1 MNSTVDSFFSSAKK
15 WKDEITALR
24 KILLETG
31 LQEAF
36 KWRTPCYVF
45 EESNIVIIGV
55 FKDFCALSFFKG
67 VLLNDPKG
75 LLTKPGENSQSARFL
90 RFTNVQEVLKVES
103 DIKKYIKEAIKNEKA
118 GLKVDFK
125 EKNDLVFP
133 EELEKIFKS
142 KPDFKKAFISLTPG
156 RQRAYILFFNQAK
169 QSQTRTSR
177 IENYMPRILMGKGF
191 NDCVCG
197 LSKKMPAC
205 DGSHKL
211 LKKSS

>member
-1 MNSTVDSFFSSAKK
+1 MNSTVDTFFSAAKK
-15 WKDEITALR
+15 WKDEINALR
-24 KILLETG
+24 KIVLETG
-31 LQEAF
+31 LQETF
-36 KWRTPCYVF
+36 KWRAPCYVF
-45 EESNIVIIGV
+45 EESNIVIIGI

-67 VLLNDPKG
+67 VLLKDPKG
-75 LLTKPGENSQSARFL
+75 LLTKPGENSQSTRFL
-90 RFTNVQEVLKVES
+90 RFTNVEEVIKMES
-103 DIKKYIKEAIKNEKA
+103 EIKKFIKEAIKNEKA

-133 EELEKIFKS
+133 EELEKMFKS
-142 KPDFKKAFISLTPG
+142 KPDFKKAFVSLTPG

-211 LKKSS
+211 LKKPS